1 MRHTSLFHQMASKF
15 DQGRVLLSVLT
26 VGMLLWSSMPNISFR
41 DIAYMHCSPKHID
54 LAQVLMRADYF
65 NENKKSTAVVAVR
78 VPLLWWLFHA
88 RKCLET
94 TCLYGFSLVSSCCLR
109 FAQPALLA
117 GSWKLPERAVEAED
131 LSTFGPGSYRR
142 NDRSSLALAFPPSLQ
157 TKQYSQTS
165 SWAKWINS
173 LMFSRTWRV
182 KYCCDHCGVQREK
195 NNLLLHQT
203 DSWLEHRSTASSVN
217 WITNPEMPPAFKT

>member
-1 MRHTSLFHQMASKF
+1 
-15 DQGRVLLSVLT
+15 
-26 VGMLLWSSMPNISFR
+26 
-41 DIAYMHCSPKHID
+41 MHCSPKHID

-65 NENKKSTAVVAVR
+65 NENKKDKAVVAVR

-94 TCLYGFSLVSSCCLR
+94 TCLYGFSLVSSSCLW

-117 GSWKLPERAVEAED
+117 RSWKLPERAVEAEV
-131 LSTFGPGSYRR
+131 LSTFGPGYYRQ
-142 NDRSSLALAFPPSLQ
+142 NDRCSLALAFRPSPQ

-182 KYCCDHCGVQREK
+182 KYCCDRGGVQREK